1 MDSTDQR
8 AISRRTLARGAAWAA
23 PTVAL
28 AVAAPA
34 VAASPPANCPE
45 MPTGDA
51 GWTMTQQNDLDD
63 EFAGWIGD
71 TVQVERNNELTTQG
85 ASRTID
91 FDTQIPVEAGIRY
104 TIGFVVQVRK
114 GYQDSGSCETTP
126 SQFNVFINDG
136 SAGGNGFTKQ
146 LGTTTGGGTDVILT
160 PPEDCTTNGSR
171 NAEWGAD
178 GTVGAS
184 RTVSFSYLATQN
196 EDITLRMRFFRQFL
210 QGEGQKNDD
219 FRVTPYFVACEET
232 A

>member
-51 GWTMTQQNDLDD
+51 GWTKNAQSGLDN

-71 TVQVERNNELTTQG
+71 TVQVEANNTTTDPEG
-85 ASRTID
+85 ARTID
-91 FDTQIPVEAGIRY
+91 FDTQIQVEAGTRY
-104 TIGFVVQVRK
+104 TIGFDIQVRK
-114 GYQDSGSCETTP
+114 GYQDSGSCATTP
-126 SQFNVFINDG
+126 SQFNVFVNDG
-136 SAGGNGFTKQ
+136 GNQ
-146 LGTTTGGGTDVILT
+146 RVLSTTTGS
-160 PPEDCTTNGSR
+160 TTNSLTILPPTSCTEDGAR
-171 NAEWGAD
+171 EAGWGAD
-178 GTVGAS
+178 EVVGAT
-184 RTVSFSYLATQN
+184 REVTFSYLATQN
-196 EDITLRMRFFRQFL
+196 ESIRLRMRFFRQPL
-210 QGEGQKNDD
+210 DGAGQLNDD
-219 FRVTPYFVACEET
+219 FRVTPFFVACEET